1 MYKSRL
7 TKWGFD
13 QKYKKRATSIS
24 RLANEQATR
33 CENDPAIPPRRRPI
47 SSVEDQ
53 RFGAKASKEPPDP
66 PIQRAKSSY
75 PDNRFATGADE
86 SQRVA
91 SPNAQ
96 VESNANVNANAT
108 EKPSSCSLL
117 TLKPSM
123 QPPTILETSE
133 IFEEFERELCRY
145 FRTSFHTGLWIDEG
159 QEKHC
164 RSIKARDA
172 YHDEIASF
180 KNDLLAT
187 CHFKLL
193 RGRLYQHEV
202 PHRFN
207 KRSEITDLVISE
219 SPELIADLIELS
231 LRMCR
236 RGRYDLVRIV
246 LRQFA
251 DVSAVLNTKGHSIYR
266 LLAQY
271 ATLDSGPFE
280 EIASKGWRLIAEQFS
295 THLGCLHITAISCRL
310 GWLTYFASSSVCDQ
324 YICLTDCQH
333 EWYAETAFR
342 ELLKSCEIRAS
353 KTVQTEMVLKAL
365 LDFLLGRRSYAKIA
379 EIYDEAMLHPPAHHA
394 QSLRFLA
401 VKAMSEASYY
411 QEKLDQTEAYL
422 RELVDISA
430 TAWGW
435 KSSQTI
441 SSMLKLEKCLNVQGK
456 SEEARETAEKALRPS
471 GVNFGWAG
479 FY

>member
-24 RLANEQATR
+24 RVANEQAPR
-33 CENDPAIPPRRRPI
+33 FENDLAIPPQRRPI

-53 RFGAKASKEPPDP
+53 CLVAKASKEPSDP
-66 PIQRAKSSY
+66 SIQRAKSSY
-75 PDNRFATGADE
+75 QGNSFATGADE
-86 SQRVA
+86 SRHPA
-91 SPNAQ
+91 PPNTP
-96 VESNANVNANAT
+96 VEADANANAT
-108 EKPSSCSLL
+108 EKVSGCGPL
-117 TLKPSM
+117 TLKSSV
-123 QPPTILETSE
+123 QPPAILETSE
-133 IFEEFERELCRY
+133 IFQEFGRELCRY
-145 FRTSFHTGLWIDEG
+145 FRTSFHTRLWIDEG

-164 RSIKARDA
+164 RSIKAQDA
-172 YHDEIASF
+172 CRDEIATF

-187 CHFKLL
+187 CHFKLF
-193 RGRLYQHEV
+193 RGRLYRHEV
-202 PHRFN
+202 PRRFN

-236 RGRYDLVRIV
+236 RERYDLVRLV

-251 DVSAVLNTKGHSIYR
+251 DVSAVLNTKGHRIYR
-266 LLAQY
+266 LLARY
-271 ATLDSGPFE
+271 ATLDSGSFE
-280 EIASKGWRLIAEQFS
+280 EIASKCWCLIAEQFS

-324 YICLTDCQH
+324 YICLTECQH
-333 EWYAETAFR
+333 ERYAEIAFR

-353 KTVQTEMVLKAL
+353 KTVQTEMILKAL

-379 EIYDEAMLHPPAHHA
+379 EIYEEAKLHPPAHHA

-411 QEKLDQTEAYL
+411 QEKLYQTEAYL

-441 SSMLKLEKCLNVQGK
+441 SSMVKLEKCLNIQGK
-456 SEEARETAEKALRPS
+456 SEEARETAEKVLRLS
-471 GVNFGWAG
+471 GVDFGWAG
-479 FY
+479 F

>member
-33 CENDPAIPPRRRPI
+33 FENDPAIPPQRRLI

-53 RFGAKASKEPPDP
+53 RFVAKASKEPSDP
-66 PIQRAKSSY
+66 SIQRAKSSY
-75 PDNRFATGADE
+75 QDDRFATGAGE
-86 SQRVA
+86 LRHLVP
-91 SPNAQ
+91 PNAR
-96 VESNANVNANAT
+96 VESNTNANANANANAT
-108 EKPSSCSLL
+108 EKLSGCSLL

-123 QPPTILETSE
+123 QPPAILETSE
-133 IFEEFERELCRY
+133 IFQEFERELCRY
-145 FRTSFHTGLWIDEG
+145 FRTSFHTRLWIDEG

-172 YHDEIASF
+172 YRDEIASF
-180 KNDLLAT
+180 KDDLLAT
-187 CHFKLL
+187 CHFKLF

-202 PHRFN
+202 PRRFD
-207 KRSEITDLVISE
+207 KRPEITDLVISE

-236 RGRYDLVRIV
+236 RKRYDMVRIV

-280 EIASKGWRLIAEQFS
+280 EIASKGWCLIAEQFS
-295 THLGCLHITAISCRL
+295 AHLGCLHITAISCRL

-324 YICLTDCQH
+324 YICLTECQH
-333 EWYAETAFR
+333 EQYAEIAFR
-342 ELLKSCEIRAS
+342 ELLKSCESRAS

-379 EIYDEAMLHPPAHHA
+379 EIYEAHHA
-394 QSLRFLA
+394 QSLRFLV

-411 QEKLDQTEAYL
+411 QEKLDQTEVYL

-441 SSMLKLEKCLNVQGK
+441 SSMLKLENRLSTQGK
-456 SEEARETAEKALRPS
+456 SEEARKTAGKVLRLS
-471 GVNFGWAG
+471 GVDFGWAG
-479 FY
+479 F